1 MKLHRPDATRCL
13 RRHRLRRFGACALLV
28 VGALGIAG
36 TANAGN
42 NERPGIQVVQVKGLL
57 DAPNVSLLRDTIEEA
72 NEKQRTALI
81 VQLDSRGAIADVLPV
96 VRAINRSRVPIAVWV
111 GPSGAEA
118 KGGAALLAEAAH
130 ALFIANG
137 STIGPAYPVRLDD
150 TDRQS
155 IARVRAELVVTVG
168 ARGRGAEV
176 AQRITSGEV
185 SAKTA
190 TRVGLVDGSRPTVG
204 ETIVKLDGK
213 TVETADGE
221 HELSTATVIG
231 EGRDRRRQPNQ
242 EVVFATLGL
251 GGQVQH
257 SLINP
262 SIAYFLFVIGLAL
275 IVFEFFAASVGFAA
289 AVGAIS
295 VIGALYGFSH
305 LPVRWWAVALLLL
318 SAFGFAVDAQA
329 GGLGFWTG
337 VGVLTLLGGSFAL
350 YGGSSDLHPAW
361 WALAVVLGTVIVF
374 YVFAIPA
381 FIRARF
387 STPTVGRE
395 GMLGELGTA
404 EVDVAP
410 DGVVLIRDARWR
422 ARTNRA
428 TPINAGDSVRVIAI
442 EGVVLEVE
450 PEAGGARDYRERGR
464 RKKGGAEPEAAETS
478 EQS

>member
-1 MKLHRPDATRCL
+1 M
-13 RRHRLRRFGACALLV
+13 
-28 VGALGIAG
+28 
-36 TANAGN
+36 
-42 NERPGIQVVQVKGLL
+42 VQVKGLL
-57 DAPNVSLLRDTIEEA
+57 DAPNVSLLRDTIEQA

-81 VQLDSRGAIADVLPV
+81 VQLDSRGAIDDVQPI
-96 VRAINRSRVPIAVWV
+96 VRAISRSRVPIIVWV

-118 KGGAALLAEAAH
+118 KGGASLIAVAAH
-130 ALFIANG
+130 QLFLANG
-137 STIGPAYPVRLDD
+137 STVGPTRPVRLDVD
-150 TDRQS
+150 
-155 IARVRAELVVTVG
+155 APA
-168 ARGRGAEV
+168 
-176 AQRITSGEV
+176 
-185 SAKTA
+185 A
-190 TRVGLVDGSRPTVG
+190 TRDGGKIESDGSRPTVG
-204 ETIVKLDGK
+204 ETIVKLDGT

-221 HELSTATVIG
+221 HELSTATVVG
-231 EGRDRRRQPNQ
+231 KGKDRRRQPNQ

-305 LPVRWWAVALLLL
+305 LPVRSWAVALLVL

-337 VGVLTLLGGSFAL
+337 VGVLTLVGGSFAL

-361 WALAVVLGTVIVF
+361 WALVVVLGTVIVF
-374 YVFAIPA
+374 YVFAIPS

-410 DGVVLIRDARWR
+410 DGVVLIRGARWR

-428 TPINAGDSVRVIAI
+428 TPITAGDSVRVIAI

-464 RKKGGAEPEAAETS
+464 RKKGAEAEAGAPEPG
-478 EQS
+478 